1 MNVVLVAPSAA
12 RALLAPLAACWSVEH
27 ALPGAA
33 LPEVVRGADAVL
45 VAGPRN
51 RAPRTML
58 PGPVVLDDGRPVPVG
73 WLPLVD
79 DASTARFAEAA
90 AAVHARAAGADP
102 RRTLAVLAQRLSRYE
117 DLSGRIVRLASSHG
131 PVCRWTSYDVVRDD
145 LVNGLRRGP
154 ALAVYVG
161 HGRSIGWVGYAGLR
175 PHHFP
180 ESADSTA
187 APVGAVLSLACR
199 TASRQRTGL
208 SFSEALV
215 VRGIA
220 ASAVGAVGPTLHTAN
235 ARWALRVA
243 EGAARAA
250 TVGELVATAAA
261 ADPHADR
268 YRIVGDPTAP
278 LLDDPGFDPLLDPAL
293 LEPALLDPAP
303 LDPLLDPARLEPALE
318 VA

>member
-12 RALLAPLAACWSVEH
+12 RALLAPLTACWSVTY
-27 ALPGAA
+27 ASPGGPLA
-33 LPEVVRGADAVL
+33 EVARGADAVL
-45 VAGPRN
+45 VAGSRH
-51 RAPRTML
+51 RSPRTVL
-58 PGPVVLDDGRPVPVG
+58 PGPVVLDDGRPVPVA

-79 DASTARFAEAA
+79 AASTARFAEAA
-90 AAVHARAAGADP
+90 ATVHARAS
-102 RRTLAVLAQRLSRYE
+102 RRLTVAVLGQRLSRYE
-117 DLSGRIVRLASSHG
+117 DLAGRIARVASAHG
-131 PVCRWTSYDVVRDD
+131 PVRRWTSYDIGRSD
-145 LVNGLRRGP
+145 LVDGLRRGP

-175 PHHFP
+175 AHHFP
-180 ESADSTA
+180 ASPG
-187 APVGAVLSLACR
+187 APVGAVVSLACR

-220 ASAVGAVGPTLHTAN
+220 ASAVGATGPTLHTAN

-243 EGAARAA
+243 DGASRAA
-250 TVGELVATAAA
+250 TVGELVAAAAA
-261 ADPHADR
+261 ADPHADF

-278 LLDDPGFDPLLDPAL
+278 LLDDPSFESPS
-293 LEPALLDPAP
+293 EQ
-303 LDPLLDPARLEPALE
+303 E